1 MSGEASLRKWIFNW
15 TLRDSEMKL
24 FQVRRWKILWT
35 LKLKEWHF
43 LFFFFFPLC
52 HFQLSGQTK
61 NSLHKQN
68 SFSSWKMS
76 PPLRKHVLPHPFLSG
91 PTVVRTQRKPLG
103 GKINLS
109 LIKLEVLPWVYKKVK
124 EGYTDLAVGGEG
136 TTRRPLDFLPVAGA
150 ASRLR
155 EDLQDNHLGRF
166 APGPFCV
173 TQYFF
178 QCYVFLLLLTTSAF
192 LIAGC

>member
-1 MSGEASLRKWIFNW
+1 MDLQLDLERLRNEIISGEEVEN
-15 TLRDSEMKL
+15 TLDFEAQRMAFFGS
-24 FQVRRWKILWT
+24 F
-35 LKLKEWHF
+35 F
-43 LFFFFFPLC
+43 FFFFFPLC

-136 TTRRPLDFLPVAGA
+136 TTRRPLDFLPVEMYPFMLL
-150 ASRLR
+150 RL
-155 EDLQDNHLGRF
+155 QK
-166 APGPFCV
+166 
-173 TQYFF
+173 
-178 QCYVFLLLLTTSAF
+178 
-192 LIAGC
+192 